1 MNRPAGQS
9 AVWLFRDEL
18 GASRPPLEAS
28 KVHGLAVSPGMAGW
42 HCVRLWGSGANRR
55 QLRAASGRA
64 WSSC

>member
-28 KVHGLAVSPGMAGW
+28 KVHGSGVAGW
-42 HCVRLWGSGANRR
+42 HCVRLCGSGANRL